1 MSRRAPTARSSPGK
15 RVVFGWGW
23 EGNDDLKPDASTVT
37 MTVEPAAG
45 GTLVTLVHEGL
56 TEEQAAM
63 HAEGW
68 NHYFARLERLA
79 ITGDAGPDEWAGH
92 PRT

>member
-1 MSRRAPTARSSPGK
+1 M
-15 RVVFGWGW
+15 
-23 EGNDDLKPDASTVT
+23 TV
-37 MTVEPAAG
+37 TVEPAEG

-68 NHYFARLERLA
+68 GHFFDRLERLA
-79 ITGDAGPDEWAGH
+79 ATGDAGPDEWAWAPENLTPLRRRRGGAG
-92 PRT
+92 RASSRCCAT